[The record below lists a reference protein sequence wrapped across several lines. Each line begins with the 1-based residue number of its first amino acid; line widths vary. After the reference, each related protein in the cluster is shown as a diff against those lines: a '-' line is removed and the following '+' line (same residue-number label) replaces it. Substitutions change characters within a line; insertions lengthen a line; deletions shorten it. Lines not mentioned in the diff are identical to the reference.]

1 MEAIMNILLVAIK
14 VGYHLVVGV
23 SAIIISL
30 ALLWTILE
38 VLNVAKRCLLSIT
51 KERTA
56 DGIERVFSII
66 DALLTNVICIGVLIF
81 FVAAIGYVFLAIFGG

>member
-30 ALLWTILE
+30 ALL
-38 VLNVAKRCLLSIT
+38 
-51 KERTA
+51 
-56 DGIERVFSII
+56 
-66 DALLTNVICIGVLIF
+66 
-81 FVAAIGYVFLAIFGG
+81 

>member
-30 ALLWTILE
+30 ALLWAILE

-56 DGIERVFSII
+56 DGIERVFAII
-66 DALLTNVICIGVLIF
+66 DNFLTNVICIGVLIF
-81 FVAAIGYVFLAIFGG
+81 FVAAVGYVFLAIFGG

>member
-1 MEAIMNILLVAIK
+1 MEAIMSILLVAIK
-14 VGYHLVVGV
+14 VGCHLVVGV

-30 ALLWTILE
+30 ALLWAILE

-56 DGIERVFSII
+56 DGIERVFAII
-66 DALLTNVICIGVLIF
+66 DNFLTNVICIGILIF
-81 FVAAIGYVFLAIFGG
+81 FVAAVGYVFLAIFGG

>member
-30 ALLWTILE
+30 ALLWAILE
-38 VLNVAKRCLLSIT
+38 VLNVTKRCLLSIT

>member
-30 ALLWTILE
+30 ALLWAILE
-38 VLNVAKRCLLSIT
+38 VLNVTKRCLLSIT

-66 DALLTNVICIGVLIF
+66 DIFLTNVICIGVLIF

>member
-1 MEAIMNILLVAIK
+1 MEAIMSILLVAIK

-30 ALLWTILE
+30 ALLWAILE

-56 DGIERVFSII
+56 DGIERVFAII
-66 DALLTNVICIGVLIF
+66 DTFLTNVICIGILIF
-81 FVAAIGYVFLAIFGG
+81 FVAAVGYISLAIFGG